1 MLKHEL
7 GLHWEALEALVWLP
21 PWISPR
27 RGFSHDASLN
37 AKAHSNVT
45 EHLLAN
51 CLDKRDCRAVL
62 AEGLYPWLAPL
73 RLRVAMT
80 ALMWSS
86 VVEDLGD
93 RLIPEGGKGLF
104 GKETYC
110 RQCEGRGYTRKNE
123 SVWQACPHRLVT
135 VYEPRGSKD
144 CDIYD
149 GISED
154 EVGSAPI
161 PPQLVAP
168 EQGSLSRSW
177 RVYSRGLRQP
187 LARACAFGLCDFETA

>member
-123 SVWQACPHRLVT
+123 SVWQACPHCYAGRCWTLPLQPQPD
-135 VYEPRGSKD
+135 EPR
-144 CDIYD
+144 
-149 GISED
+149 
-154 EVGSAPI
+154 P
-161 PPQLVAP
+161 
-168 EQGSLSRSW
+168 
-177 RVYSRGLRQP
+177 
-187 LARACAFGLCDFETA
+187 

>member
-7 GLHWEALEALVWLP
+7 GLHWQWEALEAPVWLP

-62 AEGLYPWLAPL
+62 AEGLYSWLASL
-73 RLRVAMT
+73 R
-80 ALMWSS
+80 MWSS

-110 RQCEGRGYTRKNE
+110 R
-123 SVWQACPHRLVT
+123 
-135 VYEPRGSKD
+135 
-144 CDIYD
+144 
-149 GISED
+149 
-154 EVGSAPI
+154 
-161 PPQLVAP
+161 
-168 EQGSLSRSW
+168 
-177 RVYSRGLRQP
+177 
-187 LARACAFGLCDFETA
+187 